1 MVYSSKCTNF
11 AFAKVSQMT
20 LKLSMQIKRDIY
32 LNRLIERRHNRII
45 KIVSGVRRGGK
56 TYLLFTLFSE
66 WLINNGVL
74 PEHIIKINL
83 EDRRNK
89 ALRDPDN
96 LLEYIDS
103 KIQGNDMHYVLIDEI
118 QHVAEFE
125 DVLNS
130 YLQMPNVDVYVT
142 GSNAKFLSRDVITT
156 FRGRGDEV
164 RVWPLKFSEYCSAF
178 NRSNED
184 NLLAYLHYGGLPETI
199 GMSSE
204 EAKTT
209 FLKNVFDETYLRDIK
224 ERYKIKHDGELETL
238 FNIVSSTVGS
248 LTNPKKLANT
258 FDSINGS
265 DLSDVTIKRYLDIIC
280 ESFLMEKAARYDV
293 KGKKYIDTP
302 YKYYFVDAGLR
313 NARLNFR
320 QPDYSHVMENIIYNE
335 LRVRGFNVDVGVVPV
350 VVRDKDGK
358 QIRKQYEIDFV
369 CNLGSKRYYIQSAWR
384 MESEAKV
391 EQEEN
396 SLRSVGDSFKK
407 IVVLGEPTP
416 IYRNEAGI
424 TTMSIYDFLLKENSL
439 EL

>member
-1 MVYSSKCTNF
+1 
-11 AFAKVSQMT
+11 
-20 LKLSMQIKRDIY
+20 MQIKRDIY
-32 LNRLIERRHNRII
+32 LNRLIACRHNHRI

-66 WLINNGVL
+66 WLIDNGV
-74 PEHIIKINL
+74 PPHKIIKINL

-89 ALRDPDN
+89 QLRDPDN
-96 LLEYIDS
+96 LLDYIDS
-103 KIQGNDMHYVLIDEI
+103 RIQGDEMHYVMIDEI

-142 GSNAKFLSRDVITT
+142 GSNSRFLSRDVITT

-164 RVWPLKFSEYCSAF
+164 RVWPLKFSEFCCAF
-178 NRSNED
+178 NRSNSE
-184 NLLAYLHYGGLPETI
+184 NLLDYLHFGGLPETI
-199 GMSSE
+199 GMTTSE
-204 EAKTT
+204 EKVV
-209 FLKNVFDETYLRDIK
+209 FLKNIFEETYLRDIK
-224 ERYKIKHDGELETL
+224 ERYSINNEDAMEML
-238 FNIVSSTVGS
+238 FDIISSSVGS
-248 LTNPKKLANT
+248 LTNPRKLANA
-258 FDSINGS
+258 FHSLKGS
-265 DLSDVTIKRYLDIIC
+265 DLSEVTIKRYLDIIC
-280 ESFLMEKAARYDV
+280 ESFLLEKAARYDV

-302 YKYYFVDAGLR
+302 HKYYFVDAGLR

-320 QPDYSHVMENIIYNE
+320 QPDYSHVMENLIFNE

-350 VVRDKDGK
+350 VVRNIEGR

-384 MESEAKV
+384 MESEAKI

-396 SLRSVGDSFKK
+396 SLRNVDDSFKK

-416 IYRNEAGI
+416 IYCNDAGI
-424 TTMSIYDFLLKENSL
+424 TTMGIYDFLLNENSL